1 MTADE
6 LVTRVHAEHA
16 ALEQAI
22 ASLDDTAMCAPLVDG
37 WSIKDVLAH
46 LATWERRVM
55 RAITAADRG
64 EEIAWPEPGFEMHE
78 TDRLNERDFLSNRDR
93 TLKDVRDAARA
104 SLDEYVRWITTF
116 DDDQLERERP
126 YLPGITL
133 TRVIRGN
140 GELHVAQHR
149 LAIEA
154 RLAQADGA

>member
-1 MTADE
+1 MTAAE
-6 LVTRVHAEHA
+6 LAALVEAEHS
-16 ALEQAI
+16 ALDQAI
-22 ASLDDTAMCAPLVDG
+22 AGLDEAAMCAPLVDG

-46 LATWERRVM
+46 VATWERRVM

-64 EEIAWPEPGFEMHE
+64 EDIAWPEPGFEPNE
-78 TDRLNERDFLSNRDR
+78 IDRLNERDFLSNRDR